1 MKTDTLKKLKAMR
14 LPAFAET
21 YEKQINQKME
31 YGSRFIPERLMLAIG
46 ADYDLRDNKNIK
58 RLIKNAKFSD
68 SSAFLG
74 NIDYLPE
81 RHLNRDLLESLA
93 DNDYIRQGL
102 NVILIGATGSG
113 KSFIANALGV
123 NACQS
128 GYKTRYI
135 RLPELFSELEA
146 ARIQGRYQQVM
157 KQFQKL
163 PLVILDEFL
172 LIPASDQEQRDH
184 LELMEYRCGQA
195 STIFCS
201 QFMPEGWH
209 ERLGGSALADSIL
222 DRIIPSAYTM
232 RIDGDVSMR
241 QRKRTIKG

>member
-1 MKTDTLKKLKAMR
+1 MKNDTVKKLKSMR
-14 LPAFAET
+14 LPAFAEA
-21 YEKQINQKME
+21 YEKQIDQEDE
-31 YGSRFIPERLMLAIG
+31 YSSMSFHERLMLLVDAE
-46 ADYDLRDNKNIK
+46 YDSRHNNNIK
-58 RLIKNAKFSD
+58 RLIKNARLSD

-74 NIDYLPE
+74 NIDYLPD

-93 DNDYIRQGL
+93 DNDYIRQRL

-146 ARIQGRYQQVM
+146 ARIQGKYHQVM

-172 LIPASDQEQRDH
+172 LIPTSDQEQRDL
-184 LELMEYRCGQA
+184 LELMEYRCGQV

-232 RIDGDVSMR
+232 RIDGEVSMR
-241 QRKRTIKG
+241 QRKRTIKS

>member
-1 MKTDTLKKLKAMR
+1 MKNDTVKKLKSMR
-14 LPAFAET
+14 LPAFAEA
-21 YEKQINQKME
+21 YEKQIDQEDE
-31 YGSRFIPERLMLAIG
+31 YSSMSFHERLMLLVDAE
-46 ADYDLRDNKNIK
+46 YDSRHNNNIK
-58 RLIKNAKFSD
+58 RLIKNARLSD

-74 NIDYLPE
+74 NIDYLPD

-146 ARIQGRYQQVM
+146 ARIQGKYHQVM
-157 KQFQKL
+157 KQFQKR

-172 LIPASDQEQRDH
+172 LIPTSDQEQRDL
-184 LELMEYRCGQA
+184 LELMEYRCGQV

-209 ERLGGSALADSIL
+209 ERLGGSALA
-222 DRIIPSAYTM
+222 IPSLT
-232 RIDGDVSMR
+232 VSYHLPIPCGLTGMF
-241 QRKRTIKG
+241 QCGKEKG